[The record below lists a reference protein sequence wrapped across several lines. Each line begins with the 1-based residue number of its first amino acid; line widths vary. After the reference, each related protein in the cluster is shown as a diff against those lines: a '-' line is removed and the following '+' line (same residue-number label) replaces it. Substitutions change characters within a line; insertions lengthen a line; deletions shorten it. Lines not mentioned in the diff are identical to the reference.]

1 MPTVKYKAEGYSEK
15 LSELTGY
22 NVVLRKAY
30 EDSTMRS
37 FVAADN
43 VRNCWC
49 EVGLS
54 AVMLEESIDMAANY
68 IKKAMDEKYEAIH
81 APQAS

>member
-1 MPTVKYKAEGYSEK
+1 MPTVKYKAEVYSEK

-22 NVVLRKAY
+22 NVVLRKSY

-54 AVMLEESIDMAANY
+54 SVMLEESIDMAANF
-68 IKKAMDEKYEAIH
+68 IKKAMDEKYESLH
-81 APQAS
+81 ASKTS